1 MMRSLRAREDGA
13 AIVEFA
19 FVVPV
24 MLLLVVGLAEFGL
37 GFKDMLS
44 VSSAT
49 REGARVASAIGND
62 GAADCVIV
70 EAAAA
75 SLSGIDVDDV
85 RELWVYKAAADGSP
99 TGARQVYRPAVGTDD
114 PAILVCSDGWVQLES
129 GYPPA
134 GRNITV
140 GNLDLIGIRIIFDH
154 TWATQV
160 PPFTGSETWTDDTI
174 MRMEPRF
181 TS

>member
-1 MMRSLRAREDGA
+1 MFRHLRHRDEGA
-13 AIVEFA
+13 SMVEFA
-19 FVVPV
+19 FVLPV
-24 MLLLVVGLAEFGL
+24 LLLLLIGLAEFGV

-62 GAADCVIV
+62 AAADCVIV
-70 EAAAA
+70 EAAAG
-75 SLSGIDVDDV
+75 SLSAVDVDDIQ
-85 RELWVYKAAADGSP
+85 ELWIFKAAADGSP
-99 TGARQVYRPAVGTDD
+99 TGSRQVYRPAIGTDD
-114 PAILVCSDGWVQLES
+114 PSILVCTDGWVQMES
-129 GYPPA
+129 GYMPA
-134 GRNITV
+134 SRGLTV

-154 TWATQV
+154 DWITQV
-160 PPFTGSETWTDDTI
+160 PPFSGTETWTDDTI